1 QFADGFTWGAI
12 ERVDVR
18 MSDERAANI
27 PIQIIEDWDSS
38 EIPDDCLAT
47 GSNNSTVADFGAN
60 GVLGIG
66 VFKEDCGSG
75 CALIADNGLYYACN
89 DSSCEPST
97 ASLTAQVR
105 NPIADFAVNNNG
117 VIIDLPAVPDQG
129 AATVSGSMIFGI
141 ATKSNNALG
150 NARVLNVN
158 PGSGTFSSTVR
169 TQTFSQSFLD
179 TGSNGLFF
187 PYGSAFNDTELP
199 TCDVNPAPDF
209 FCPSTQVDATGIL
222 QGYSNGNS
230 VSADFS
236 IGNAND
242 LLNDHPTFLAYSN
255 IGAPIPASFS
265 NSFDWGLPFYF
276 GRRVYTGFEGE
287 QIGNTIGPFVAF

>member
-1 QFADGFTWGAI
+1 S
-12 ERVDVR
+12 DVCC
-18 MSDERAANI
+18 SD
-27 PIQIIEDWDSS
+27 
-38 EIPDDCLAT
+38 L
-47 GSNNSTVADFGAN
+47 
-60 GVLGIG
+60 
-66 VFKEDCGSG
+66 
-75 CALIADNGLYYACN
+75 N
-89 DSSCEPST
+89 D
-97 ASLTAQVR
+97 
-105 NPIADFAVNNNG
+105 G

-141 ATKSNNALG
+141 ATKGNNALG
-150 NARVLNVN
+150 NARVLDVN
-158 PGSGTFSSTVR
+158 PISGTFSSSVR

-209 FCPSTQVDATGIL
+209 FCPITQVDATGIL

-242 LLNDHPTFLAYSN
+242 LLNDNQNFLAYSN
-255 IGAPIPASFS
+255 
-265 NSFDWGLPFYF
+265 
-276 GRRVYTGFEGE
+276 
-287 QIGNTIGPFVAF
+287 